1 MYLFAISLWAVML
14 SYSDAAYVC
23 FESYLGFLLLYVL
36 VIPAALYH
44 FSSVFGIGVLI
55 TMEYLISLSALP
67 ALLFCRYSH
76 GRPAFHLLLPPLFL
90 PLFLPLFPL
99 PFRRSCIPLR

>member
-1 MYLFAISLWAVML
+1 ML

-67 ALLFCRYSH
+67 ALSSVDTVMAVQHSTCSFHRSSYRSSYRSFHCPSAAL
-76 GRPAFHLLLPPLFL
+76 AFHCVNPL
-90 PLFLPLFPL
+90 
-99 PFRRSCIPLR
+99 

>member
-1 MYLFAISLWAVML
+1 ML
-14 SYSDAAYVC
+14 SSSDAAYVC

>member
-1 MYLFAISLWAVML
+1 ML

-55 TMEYLISLSALP
+55 TMEYLISLSAVVVVYLSRC
-67 ALLFCRYSH
+67 F
-76 GRPAFHLLLPPLFL
+76 
-90 PLFLPLFPL
+90 FPHSSGAVHCL
-99 PFRRSCIPLR
+99 DVSFYTCASS